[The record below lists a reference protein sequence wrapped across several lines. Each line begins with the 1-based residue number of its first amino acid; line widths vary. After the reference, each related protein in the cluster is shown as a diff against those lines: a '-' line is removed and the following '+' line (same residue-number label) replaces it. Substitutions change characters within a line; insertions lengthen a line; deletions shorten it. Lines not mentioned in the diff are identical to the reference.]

1 MTASALPWSAGRCV
15 ARVPRPGLLWGIA
28 FVGCAAA
35 AASFALALSSEHV
48 GEPGLQASLWVWM
61 ALPYVIAGVIAWWRR
76 PDSRVG
82 PLMVGAGFVTFAGAL
97 SWSNHALPFT
107 IGQSLD
113 LLPPVLFLHVYLAFP
128 SGRLERRV
136 ERLLVAAGYFI
147 ALGMELVGMLL
158 GGFGDDNLL
167 EVAAAPVAA
176 ATLLDIQLVSIS
188 ALMLAGVGLLVARRR
203 TQGRPLRRSAGLLVD
218 SFALALVMIAV
229 LFVSAVLELG
239 AFETIRRVTFG
250 FVGLAPVAFL
260 IGLLDARLARSA
272 VAELVVELRSDPA
285 PADLQDAFARA
296 LSDPS
301 LTLVYWL
308 PQFASWADSQGKAVT
323 LPGDGDGRAATLI
336 DRDGAHL
343 AALVHDP
350 SLSNEREL
358 LDAVTA
364 AAGIALENGRL
375 HVELRARLEELRGS
389 RERVLEAGQQERQRL
404 ERDLHD
410 GAQQRLIAL
419 SLELGRLER
428 RQTMDASAQAAIEQ
442 ARGEIARSLD
452 ELRSIARGL
461 HPAVVSGHGLGVA
474 IESLAAGAAVPV
486 RLTVNLGGRLP
497 EAVEVAAYYVVCES
511 LANIDKHAEASS
523 ATIDVARVGGSL
535 VVEIVDDGVGGADT
549 ERGTGLRG
557 LADRVEALA
566 GGLRIW
572 TPTGGGTRVRAEIPC
587 V

>member
-1 MTASALPWSAGRCV
+1 MTASAIPWSAGRRV
-15 ARVPRPGLLWGIA
+15 ARVPGPALLWCIA

-35 AASFALALSSEHV
+35 AASFALAMSSEHV
-48 GEPGLQASLWVWM
+48 AEPGLQASLWVWM
-61 ALPYVIAGVIAWWRR
+61 ALPYVIAGAIAWWRR
-76 PDSRVG
+76 PDSRFG
-82 PLMVGAGFVTFAGAL
+82 RLMVGAGFVTFAGAL

-113 LLPPVLFLHVYLAFP
+113 LLPPVLFLHVFLAFP

-136 ERLLVAAGYFI
+136 ERLLVSAGYLI
-147 ALGMELVGMLL
+147 ALGLELLGMLL

-167 EVAAAPVAA
+167 AVVDAPVAA
-176 ATLLDIQLVSIS
+176 ATLLDVQLILIS
-188 ALMLAGVGLLVARRR
+188 ALMLTGVGLLAVRRHAH
-203 TQGRPLRRSAGLLVD
+203 GRPLRRSAELLVD

-229 LFVSAVLELG
+229 LFVSGALELA

-250 FVGLAPVAFL
+250 FIGLAPVAFL
-260 IGLLDARLARSA
+260 IGLVDARLARSA
-272 VAELVVELRSDPA
+272 IAELVVELRSDPA

-296 LSDPS
+296 LRDPS

-308 PQFASWADSQGKAVT
+308 PEFESWADPQGKSVV
-323 LPGDGDGRAATLI
+323 LPTHGDSRAATLI
-336 DRDGAHL
+336 NSDGAQL

-350 SLSNEREL
+350 SLSSEREL

-375 HVELRARLEELRGS
+375 HVKLRARLEELRGS

-419 SLELGRLER
+419 SLALGRLER
-428 RQTMDASAQAAIEQ
+428 RQTMDAR
-442 ARGEIARSLD
+442 ARAGIDDARAEIARSLE
-452 ELRSIARGL
+452 ELRSISRGL
-461 HPAVVSGHGLGVA
+461 HPAVVTGHGLGVA
-474 IESLAAGAAVPV
+474 LESLAAEAAVPV
-486 RLTVNLGGRLP
+486 RLTVKLDGRLA
-497 EAVEVAAYYVVCES
+497 ESVEVAAYYVVCES
-511 LANIDKHAEASS
+511 LVNIDKHAAASS
-523 ATIDVARVGGSL
+523 ATIDVSQVGGRL

-572 TPTGGGTRVRAEIPC
+572 TPAGGGTRVRAEIPC
-587 V
+587 A